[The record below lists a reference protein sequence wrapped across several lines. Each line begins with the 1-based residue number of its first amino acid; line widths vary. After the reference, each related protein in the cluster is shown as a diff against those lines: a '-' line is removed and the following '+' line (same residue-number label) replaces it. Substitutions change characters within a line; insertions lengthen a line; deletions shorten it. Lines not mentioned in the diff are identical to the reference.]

1 MTRSVEKAGRQSAH
15 RIWRHVRDQLG
26 HAASAG
32 LRKVE
37 VHVRA
42 VSLELLE
49 QLLGGGAQNFVD
61 FVDLVELIRARK
73 ERKEA
78 DDLEEY
84 AANAPDIHLI
94 VVVPVCQQALGGA
107 IPPRRDVFC
116 VRLFAVDAAAGAEV
130 RELEHVLCD
139 QNVLLRSAE
148 AQS

>member
-1 MTRSVEKAGRQSAH
+1 MGKNILLWV
-15 RIWRHVRDQLG
+15 IVL
-26 HAASAG
+26 
-32 LRKVE
+32 
-37 VHVRA
+37 A
-42 VSLELLE
+42 VMLTVVN
-49 QLLGGGAQNFVD
+49 NFGPAETDKTLAYSD

-139 QNVLLRSAE
+139 QNVLLRSAV